1 MVFVPSFLIDI
12 ISTFRIIKSCLSVFP
27 SLVYHSLLSHSLPSE
42 AYLHWVQFLSIKNN
56 TL

>member
-42 AYLHWVQFLSIKNN
+42 AYLHWMQFLSIKNN